1 MKEGSRIANASLF
14 SRVGGLTSVAWVL
27 AFLVSWL
34 AAGRALANSTS
45 LPVSFADTGQALPQA
60 EIRVAIATELG
71 RETLA
76 ETGVAGDASD
86 NRERV
91 VVAVDELGQLWVR
104 YWGPRGLVDR
114 RLPMPARPEQ
124 VPLVVSLSVGNLVRQ
139 EAFELLRD
147 IERRRAEQA
156 KASAPEPATKAVA
169 PSSAAAATALAP
181 QPALPRRPRAVPV
194 GRPPAG
200 PKNSWGHYL
209 VGDFAYI
216 PSVSRACSPQNDD
229 ACYDRNF
236 EPISYDVEG
245 AGLAGGIN
253 AAHGRY
259 VMGYS
264 RALLPD
270 LWGSARVGFAFSGG
284 KVNKAAAERDSAA
297 SNFMPWLLELRL
309 HHFFAR
315 GAFNGAL
322 RPFVQIAAGLSEEAA
337 ELELSAPSAG
347 DGKPIEGITDRSPVT
362 LVHAMGLLFVGAGFG
377 GSLRVFEPLRLE
389 VELAGFVAFPSTGWF
404 VRPSVGLAYDF

>member
-1 MKEGSRIANASLF
+1 MEEGSRPARAGLF
-14 SRVGGLTSVAWVL
+14 SRVGGFTRVAWVFVL
-27 AFLVSWL
+27 LVSWL
-34 AAGRALANSTS
+34 SARTAFANSTP
-45 LPVSFADTGQALPQA
+45 LPVSFAGTGQALPQA

-76 ETGVAGDASD
+76 ETEVQDASD

-91 VVAVDELGQLWVR
+91 MVTVDELGQLWVR

-156 KASAPEPATKAVA
+156 KASESAAEPTTKAVA
-169 PSSAAAATALAP
+169 PSSTAAATALSP
-181 QPALPRRPRAVPV
+181 QPALPRRPRAPVP
-194 GRPPAG
+194 RPGAR
-200 PKNSWGHYL
+200 PKNSWGHFL

-216 PSVSRACSPQNDD
+216 PSVSRVCSPENDD
-229 ACYDRNF
+229 VCYDRNL

-270 LWGSARVGFAFSGG
+270 LWASVRVGFAFSGG
-284 KVNKAAAERDSAA
+284 NVNKAAAERDSAA
-297 SNFMPWLLELRL
+297 SKFMPWLFELRL
-309 HHFFAR
+309 QHFFAR

-322 RPFVQIAAGLSEEAA
+322 RPFVQVAAGVSEEAA

-362 LVHAMGLLFVGAGFG
+362 LVHAMGLLFAGAGFG
-377 GSLRVFEPLRLE
+377 GSLTVFEPLRLE
-389 VELAGFVAFPSTGWF
+389 VELTGFVAFPSTGWF
-404 VRPSVGLAYDF
+404 ARPSVGLAYDF

>member
-1 MKEGSRIANASLF
+1 MKEGSRSAKAGLF
-14 SRVGGLTSVAWVL
+14 SRVGGLTRAAWVF
-27 AFLVSWL
+27 AFLMSWL
-34 AAGRALANSTS
+34 SPGRAFANSAP
-45 LPVSFADTGQALPQA
+45 LPVSFAGTGHALPQA

-76 ETGVAGDASD
+76 ETEVAEDASD

-91 VVAVDELGQLWVR
+91 LVAVDELGQLWVR

-114 RLPMPARPEQ
+114 HLPMPARPEQ

-156 KASAPEPATKAVA
+156 KASESAAEPAAEAVPPSTAAVA
-169 PSSAAAATALAP
+169 PAIAPQHALA
-181 QPALPRRPRAVPV
+181 RRPPLT
-194 GRPPAG
+194 RPRAG

-209 VGDFAYI
+209 VGDFLYI
-216 PSVSRACSPQNDD
+216 PSVSRACSPSSDD
-229 ACYDRNF
+229 RCYDRNF
-236 EPISYDVEG
+236 ERISYDVEG
-245 AGLAGGIN
+245 AGLAGGYD

-270 LWGSARVGFAFSGG
+270 LWGSVRVGFAFSGG
-284 KVNKAAAERDSAA
+284 KAKKAAAERDSAELK
-297 SNFMPWLLELRL
+297 FMPWLLELRL
-309 HHFFAR
+309 QHFFAR
-315 GAFNGAL
+315 GAFDSAL
-322 RPFVQIAAGLSEEAA
+322 RPFVQFAAGLSEEAA
-337 ELELSAPSAG
+337 ELELSAPRGG
-347 DGKPIEGITDRSPVT
+347 DGMLIEGVTDRSPIT
-362 LVHAMGLLFVGAGFG
+362 LVHAMGVLFAGAGVG
-377 GSLRVFEPLRLE
+377 GSLRLFEPLRLE

-404 VRPSVGLAYDF
+404 ARPSVGLAYDF